1 MLNITNNTIESKVV
15 QDNYSA
21 FNSLRAK
28 KHSTALIKILLIMG
42 FIAVTAMF
50 LPWTQNIR
58 SKGYV
63 TTLLPDQRPQA
74 IQALIGGK
82 IEKWYVREGQ
92 VVQVGDTIL
101 KVTEVKEEYLDPEL
115 LDRTQGQID
124 AKIGSADSYEKKAQR
139 LEEQYQA
146 LLKGREIK
154 LTQNEIKI
162 QTTKLKI
169 ESDSMELVAI
179 HLKQTIAEKQLVRI
193 KSLYDD
199 GIKSLTDLEEKR
211 MSVQEAN
218 AIATSLINKINAHR
232 NELDNLVANK
242 LGIINEYADKLAKSS
257 SDRMS
262 ALSSKFDSDASVDKL
277 KSQFNAYEVRQ
288 NNYFITSPIDG
299 MITESL
305 QNGIGEIIKN
315 GDKVVN
321 IVPTEYQLAVETYVE
336 AFDMPL
342 LAIGEKVRIQ
352 FDGWPAIVFS
362 GWPNNSSGTF
372 GGQIFAIDNDVSKN
386 GKYRI
391 LIAPDEEDKEWPEQL
406 RVGGGANT
414 ITLLKDV
421 RVGYE
426 IWRQLNGFPPDF
438 YEKEEEEAL
447 KTKAPLR
454 KFK

>member
-15 QDNYSA
+15 QENYSA
-21 FNSLRAK
+21 FNTLRAK

-42 FIAVTAMF
+42 FVALTAMF

-63 TTLLPDQRPQA
+63 TTLLPDQRPQT

-92 VVQVGDTIL
+92 VVQAGDTIL
-101 KVTEVKEEYLDPEL
+101 KVTEVKEDYLDPEL
-115 LDRTQGQID
+115 LERTQGQIN

-179 HLKQTIAEKQLVRI
+179 QLKQAIAEKQLVRI

-199 GIKSLTDLEEKR
+199 GIKSLTDLEAKR

-218 AIATSLINKINAHR
+218 AKATSIINKINAHR

-242 LGIINEYADKLAKSS
+242 LGIINDYADKLAKSS

-262 ALSSKFDSDASVDKL
+262 ALSSKFDSDASVNKL

-288 NNYFITSPIDG
+288 KNYFITSPIDG

-372 GGQIFAIDNDVSKN
+372 GGKIFAIDNDVSKN

-391 LIAPDEEDKEWPEQL
+391 LVAPDEEDKAWPEQL

>member
-21 FNSLRAK
+21 FNTLRAK

-42 FIAVTAMF
+42 FVAVTAMF

-63 TTLLPDQRPQA
+63 TTLLPDQRPQT

-82 IEKWYVREGQ
+82 IEKWYIREGQ
-92 VVQVGDTIL
+92 VVQAGDTIL

-179 HLKQTIAEKQLVRI
+179 QLKQVIAEKQLVRI

-199 GIKSLTDLEEKR
+199 GIKSLTDLEAKR

-218 AIATSLINKINAHR
+218 AKATSLINKINAHR

-262 ALSSKFDSDASVDKL
+262 ALSSKFDSDASVNKL

-288 NNYFITSPIDG
+288 KNYFITSPIDG

-372 GGQIFAIDNDVSKN
+372 GGKIFAIDNDVSKN

-391 LIAPDEEDKEWPEQL
+391 LVAPDEEDKAWPEQL

>member
-15 QDNYSA
+15 SDNYEA
-21 FNSLRAK
+21 FKTLRAK

-42 FIAVTAMF
+42 LVVVTAMF

-63 TTLLPDQRPQA
+63 TTLLPDQRPQT

-92 VVQVGDTIL
+92 IVEAGDTIL

-115 LDRTQGQID
+115 LVRTQGQIN
-124 AKIGSADSYEKKAQR
+124 AKIGSADSYERKAQR

-169 ESDSMELVAI
+169 ESDSMELVAVQ
-179 HLKQTIAEKQLVRI
+179 LKQSIADKQLVRI
-193 KSLYDD
+193 RSLYDD
-199 GIKSLTDLEEKR
+199 GIKSLTDLETKR

-218 AIATSLINKINAHR
+218 AKATSLINKINAHR

-257 SDRMS
+257 SDKMS

-277 KSQFNAYEVRQ
+277 KSQYNAYEVRQ
-288 NNYFITSPIDG
+288 KNYYITSPIDG

-315 GDKVVN
+315 GEKVVN
-321 IVPTEYQLAVETYVE
+321 IVPTKYQLAVETYVE

-372 GGQIFAIDNDVSKN
+372 GGKIFAIDNDVSKN

-391 LIAPDEEDKEWPEQL
+391 LIAPDVEDKAWPEQL

-438 YEKEEEEAL
+438 YEKEEEDAL

>member
-15 QDNYSA
+15 QDNYAA
-21 FNSLRAK
+21 FKTLKAK

-115 LDRTQGQID
+115 LDRTQGQIN

-154 LTQNEIKI
+154 LTQNDIKI

-179 HLKQTIAEKQLVRI
+179 QLKQTIAEKQLVRI

-218 AIATSLINKINAHR
+218 AKATSLINKINAHR

>member
-21 FNSLRAK
+21 FKTLRAK

-42 FIAVTAMF
+42 FVAVTAMF

-63 TTLLPDQRPQA
+63 TTLLPDQRPQT

-92 VVQVGDTIL
+92 VVQAGDTIL

-115 LDRTQGQID
+115 LDRTQGQIN

-179 HLKQTIAEKQLVRI
+179 QLKQSIAEKQLVRI
-193 KSLYDD
+193 KSLYYD
-199 GIKSLTDLEEKR
+199 GIKSLTDLEAKR

-218 AIATSLINKINAHR
+218 AKATSLINKINAHR

-262 ALSSKFDSDASVDKL
+262 ALSSKFDSDASVNKL

-288 NNYFITSPIDG
+288 KNYFITSPIDG

-372 GGQIFAIDNDVSKN
+372 GGAIFAIDNDVSKN

-391 LIAPDEEDKEWPEQL
+391 LIAPDEDDKEWPEQL

>member
-115 LDRTQGQID
+115 LDRTQGQIN

>member
-15 QDNYSA
+15 QENYSA
-21 FNSLRAK
+21 FNTLRAK

-42 FIAVTAMF
+42 FVALTAMF

-63 TTLLPDQRPQA
+63 TTLLPDQRPQT

-92 VVQVGDTIL
+92 VVQAGDTIL
-101 KVTEVKEEYLDPEL
+101 KVTEVKEDYLDPEL
-115 LDRTQGQID
+115 LERTQGQIN

-179 HLKQTIAEKQLVRI
+179 QLKQAITEKQLVRI

-199 GIKSLTDLEEKR
+199 GIKSLTDLEAKR

-218 AIATSLINKINAHR
+218 AKATSLINKINAHR

-242 LGIINEYADKLAKSS
+242 LGIINDYADKLAKSS

-262 ALSSKFDSDASVDKL
+262 ALSSKFDSDASVNKL

-288 NNYFITSPIDG
+288 KNYFITSPIDG

-315 GDKVVN
+315 GDEVVN

-372 GGQIFAIDNDVSKN
+372 GGKIFAIDNDVSKN

-391 LIAPDEEDKEWPEQL
+391 LVAPDEEDKAWPEQL

>member
-15 QDNYSA
+15 QDNYAA
-21 FNSLRAK
+21 FKTLKAK

-115 LDRTQGQID
+115 LDRTQGQIN

-179 HLKQTIAEKQLVRI
+179 QLKQTIAEKQLVRI

-218 AIATSLINKINAHR
+218 AKATSLINKINAHR

-262 ALSSKFDSDASVDKL
+262 ALSSKFDSDASVNKL

-288 NNYFITSPIDG
+288 KNYFITSPIDG

-321 IVPTEYQLAVETYVE
+321 IVPTEYLLAVETYVE

-372 GGQIFAIDNDVSKN
+372 GGKIFAIDNDVSKN

-391 LIAPDEEDKEWPEQL
+391 LVAPDEEDKAWPEQL

-421 RVGYE
+421 RIGYE

>member
-1 MLNITNNTIESKVV
+1 MLNITNNTIESKVA
-15 QDNYSA
+15 QEKYSA
-21 FNSLRAK
+21 FITLRAK

-42 FIAVTAMF
+42 FVAVTAMF

-63 TTLLPDQRPQA
+63 TTLLPDQRPQT

-92 VVQVGDTIL
+92 VVQAGDTIL

-115 LDRTQGQID
+115 LDRTQGQIN

-179 HLKQTIAEKQLVRI
+179 QLKQAIAEKQLVRI

-199 GIKSLTDLEEKR
+199 GIKSLTDLEAKR

-218 AIATSLINKINAHR
+218 AKATSLINKINAHR

-257 SDRMS
+257 SDKMS
-262 ALSSKFDSDASVDKL
+262 ALSSKFDSDASVNKL

-288 NNYFITSPIDG
+288 KNYFITSPIDG

-372 GGQIFAIDNDVSKN
+372 GGKIFAIDNDVSKN

-391 LIAPDEEDKEWPEQL
+391 LVAPDEEDKAWPEQL

-421 RVGYE
+421 RLGYE

>member
-15 QDNYSA
+15 QDNYAA
-21 FNSLRAK
+21 FKTLKAK

-115 LDRTQGQID
+115 LDRTQGQIN

>member
-1 MLNITNNTIESKVV
+1 MLNITNNTIESKVIS
-15 QDNYSA
+15 DNYNA
-21 FNSLRAK
+21 FKVLRAK
-28 KHSTALIKILLIMG
+28 KHSSALIRILVIMG
-42 FIAVTAMF
+42 LVVIAAMF

-63 TTLLPDQRPQA
+63 TTLLPNQRPQT

-92 VVQVGDTIL
+92 VVQAGDTIL
-101 KVTEVKEEYLDPEL
+101 KITEVKEEYLDPEI
-115 LDRTQGQID
+115 LDRTRGQID
-124 AKIGSADSYEKKAQR
+124 AKIGSAASYEEKARNLQQ
-139 LEEQYQA
+139 QYDA
-146 LLKGREIK
+146 LLRGREIK
-154 LTQNEIKI
+154 LSQNDIKI

-179 HLKQTIAEKQLVRI
+179 KLKQSIAEKQLVRI
-193 KSLYDD
+193 QSLYDD
-199 GIKSLTDLEEKR
+199 GIKSLTDLEAKR

-218 AIATSLINKINAHR
+218 AKAISLINKINAHR
-232 NELDNLVANK
+232 NELDNLMANK
-242 LGIINEYADKLAKSS
+242 LGILNEYADKLAKSS

-262 ALSSKFDSDASVDKL
+262 AISSKFDSDASVDKL

-288 NNYFITSPIDG
+288 NNYYITSPIDG

-315 GDKVVN
+315 GDKIVN
-321 IVPTEYQLAVETYVE
+321 IVPSEYQLAVETYVE

-342 LAIGEKVRIQ
+342 LAIGEPVRIQ

-372 GGQIFAIDNDVSKN
+372 GGRIFAIDNDVSKN

-391 LIAPDEEDKEWPEQL
+391 LVAPDELEKPWPDQL

-414 ITLLKDV
+414 ITLLRDV
-421 RVGYE
+421 KVGYE
-426 IWRQLNGFPPDF
+426 IWRQLNGFPPDY
-438 YEKEEEEAL
+438 YEKETEESL